1 MIVVPTITT
10 KYIIVFSTM
19 FTFINNI
26 TAYVLVLHYF
36 NVAFSTSALS
46 VKYLYLYISSSSMW
60 NLHLVKVITD
70 MTEFYI
76 NSLYP

>member
-26 TAYVLVLHYF
+26 TAYILVLHYF

-46 VKYLYLYISSSSMW
+46 VKYLYFSSSSMW

-70 MTEFYI
+70 TTQFYI